1 MKLRVV
7 SSWTI
12 CVSLVV
18 ALALVQGQAQGQV
31 VQATTPTVA
40 QTETIITTTTADI
53 TTTTTSTTTTTTTT
67 TTTPTATT
75 PSATITVTT
84 VPTLSSTI
92 VTSTPIVTLPTSSSN
107 SATVP
112 PTNFPVIT
120 TTTTASVQPPIP
132 SNTTKDDPNS
142 NVAVIAGSV
151 GGVAAL
157 AIVVATTL
165 ICLRRRRRNNRDLT
179 FDTLQ
184 GMSSPAS
191 GRPRAS
197 QRFTAN
203 SIPAGGIGRDSSSGA
218 NGYDDGYEYE
228 VAQSNAYGQHNGYG
242 NEMYDSYGT
251 PQQAYQ
257 NPSIFQEDNINYST
271 ASSMGRNR
279 TGFDQNLPE
288 IMYRNGDLS
297 HPSGGVTGY
306 YDDDVYNQSG
316 WNQGQAGGYIGPK
329 GLWVANPTSEHQQ
342 QQYYQEYKES
352 PTTQQQQ
359 EYEMTSQAQTL
370 AGQEYEKNAVEPY
383 DASETVVG
391 SSSPHSKFLGHNPQT
406 LPESPRLQQLRSG
419 DLFGQDSTENKSSSP
434 RSANATVN
442 AEDRANIPSLTSSSP
457 RLASARDMRSFE
469 LARHSPGRSSGEGV
483 HSYAHD
489 LPRPSVSD
497 RPSMDSNVSG
507 LNPNKSLRTL
517 RRENWS

>member
-1 MKLRVV
+1 
-7 SSWTI
+7 
-12 CVSLVV
+12 
-18 ALALVQGQAQGQV
+18 
-31 VQATTPTVA
+31 
-40 QTETIITTTTADI
+40 
-53 TTTTTSTTTTTTTT
+53 
-67 TTTPTATT
+67 
-75 PSATITVTT
+75 
-84 VPTLSSTI
+84 
-92 VTSTPIVTLPTSSSN
+92 
-107 SATVP
+107 
-112 PTNFPVIT
+112 
-120 TTTTASVQPPIP
+120 
-132 SNTTKDDPNS
+132 
-142 NVAVIAGSV
+142 
-151 GGVAAL
+151 
-157 AIVVATTL
+157 
-165 ICLRRRRRNNRDLT
+165 
-179 FDTLQ
+179 
-184 GMSSPAS
+184 MSSPAS

-197 QRFTAN
+197 QRYTAN

-342 QQYYQEYKES
+342 QQYYQEYKEP
-352 PTTQQQQ
+352 PTNQQQQ

-391 SSSPHSKFLGHNPQT
+391 SSSPRSKFLGHNPQT

-419 DLFGQDSTENKSSSP
+419 DLFGQDSTENKPSSP
-434 RSANATVN
+434 RSANATAN
-442 AEDRANIPSLTSSSP
+442 AGDSTNMPPLTSSSP
-457 RLASARDMRSFE
+457 RLPSARDMRSFE
-469 LARHSPGRSSGEGV
+469 LTRHSPSRSSGEGV

-507 LNPNKSLRTL
+507 LNPNKSLRTH

>member
-12 CVSLVV
+12 CLSLVG
-18 ALALVQGQAQGQV
+18 ALALIQGQAQGQV
-31 VQATTPTVA
+31 VVVTPY
-40 QTETIITTTTADI
+40 
-53 TTTTTSTTTTTTTT
+53 
-67 TTTPTATT
+67 
-75 PSATITVTT
+75 SAN
-84 VPTLSSTI
+84 LS
-92 VTSTPIVTLPTSSSN
+92 LN
-107 SATVP
+107 HNHNLLLNLLHYNFGYH
-112 PTNFPVIT
+112 TNNYLHYDNAHDHIHDNYTNIFIRNGHH
-120 TTTTASVQPPIP
+120 SYRLFKLQPPC
-132 SNTTKDDPNS
+132 S
-142 NVAVIAGSV
+142 VA
-151 GGVAAL
+151 GVAAL

-184 GMSSPAS
+184 GMSSPAP
-191 GRPRAS
+191 GRQRAS
-197 QRFTAN
+197 QRYTAN
-203 SIPAGGIGRDSSSGA
+203 SLPGGGIGRDSSSGA
-218 NGYDDGYEYE
+218 NGYDDGYEYD

-242 NEMYDSYGT
+242 NEMYDAYGT

-257 NPSIFQEDNINYST
+257 NPSIFQEDSINYST

-279 TGFDQNLPE
+279 AGFDQNLPE
-288 IMYRNGDLS
+288 IVYRNGDLS

-329 GLWVANPTSEHQQ
+329 GLWVANPTNENQQQQQQQ
-342 QQYYQEYKES
+342 QQYYQDDSEQ
-352 PTTQQQQ
+352 PTQQQQ

-370 AGQEYEKNAVEPY
+370 AGQEYEKNSVEPY

-391 SSSPHSKFLGHNPQT
+391 SSSPHSKFLGHNPQA

-419 DLFGQDSTENKSSSP
+419 DLFSQDSTEKPTSP
-434 RSANATVN
+434 RAANAT
-442 AEDRANIPSLTSSSP
+442 ANTTGGNTPPATSSSP
-457 RLASARDMRSFE
+457 RMANARDMRSFE

-489 LPRPSVSD
+489 LPTRPSVSD

-507 LNPNKSLRTL
+507 LNAQKSLRTH
-517 RRENWS
+517 RREDWS

>member
-12 CVSLVV
+12 CLSLVG
-18 ALALVQGQAQGQV
+18 ALALIQGQAQGQV
-31 VQATTPTVA
+31 VVPPTPPTSA
-40 QTETIITTTTADI
+40 S
-53 TTTTTSTTTTTTTT
+53 TTTTTSSSISSTTTSA
-67 TTTPTATT
+67 TTPTTIST
-75 PSATITVTT
+75 TITPTT
-84 VPTLSSTI
+84 ISTTI
-92 VTSTPIVTLPTSSSN
+92 IPTSSSVTVTIPTV
-107 SATVP
+107 SSSSSPPVTVP
-112 PTNFPVIT
+112 STSTNIST
-120 TTTTASVQPPIP
+120 TTSSPQSSEPPK
-132 SNTTKDDPNS
+132 STNNSSNS
-142 NVAVIAGSV
+142 NVPIIVGSV
-151 GGVAAL
+151 AGVAAL

-184 GMSSPAS
+184 GMSSPAP
-191 GRPRAS
+191 GRQRAS
-197 QRFTAN
+197 QRYTAN
-203 SIPAGGIGRDSSSGA
+203 SLPGGGIGRDSSSGA
-218 NGYDDGYEYE
+218 NGYDDGYEYD

-242 NEMYDSYGT
+242 NEMYDAYGT

-257 NPSIFQEDNINYST
+257 NPSIFQEDSINYST

-279 TGFDQNLPE
+279 AGFDQNLPE
-288 IMYRNGDLS
+288 IVYRNGDLS

-329 GLWVANPTSEHQQ
+329 GLWVANPTNENQQQQQQQ
-342 QQYYQEYKES
+342 QQYYQDDSEQ
-352 PTTQQQQ
+352 PTQQQQ

-370 AGQEYEKNAVEPY
+370 AGQEYEKNSVEPY

-391 SSSPHSKFLGHNPQT
+391 SSSPHSKFLGHNPQA

-419 DLFGQDSTENKSSSP
+419 DLFSQDSTEKPTSP
-434 RSANATVN
+434 RAANAT
-442 AEDRANIPSLTSSSP
+442 ANTTGGNTPPATSSSP
-457 RLASARDMRSFE
+457 RMANARDMRSFE

-489 LPRPSVSD
+489 LPTRPSVSD

-507 LNPNKSLRTL
+507 LNAQKSLRTH
-517 RRENWS
+517 RREDWS